1 MILVTTSSCAF
12 NAGAVAYHNTENAL
26 VEVRNTNGGFMAYI
40 YQSTYRKI
48 LLNVLAGKSVVI
60 NNSL

>member
-1 MILVTTSSCAF
+1 MILVTTGSCTF
-12 NAGAVAYHNTENAL
+12 NASSVTYHGTDRAL

-48 LLNVLAGKSVVI
+48 LLNVSAGKSIVI